1 MTDTT
6 KCPVYAGNRFRIC
19 DMDHLSEPSLKPAGV
34 GTDDVIDER
43 KWCCGAPA
51 ASVCACLTTI
61 NFNGDAVSR
70 SGLESCFSSRH
81 RLPATTNA
89 RFFRWCAQFA
99 FGASGFGFRAF
110 DPPARSPAAAVA
122 RWSPRQ
128 KVKKR
133 ARTASNGGHPEVITW
148 SMPRDARG
156 VPGRRRL
163 SACIPASW
171 RRRQQTNSAS
181 GGRRRATTAAAS
193 AADSDSCSP
202 METGSHGPPHISRL
216 YPEILALIFS
226 YLDVRDKGRVSQV
239 CSAWREAAYHKSVW
253 RGVEAKLHLRRPNP
267 SLFPSLVRRGIRR
280 VQVLSLKRSLRD
292 VIQGV
297 PNLESLN
304 MIGCFNLTDAWL
316 NHAFVQD
323 MHSLSE
329 LNLSMCKQITDNSL
343 GRIAQHLKG
352 LERLDLGGCTDVTN
366 TGLLLIAWGLHN
378 LRSLNLRSCRGVS
391 DPGIGH
397 LAGMS
402 PTNAIGTL
410 RLESLCLQDC
420 QKLTDDALRYISNGL
435 HDLRSLNLSF
445 CASVT
450 DAGLKHA
457 ARMARL
463 RELNLRSCDNISDLG
478 LAYLAEGGSRISTL
492 DVSFC
497 DKVGDQGL
505 LHASQGLFQLRSLSL
520 NACPVSDDGIGRVA
534 RSLGDLQ
541 TLHLGQCG
549 RVTDKGL
556 SLIADHLKQLRCIDL
571 YGCTKITTVG
581 LEKLMQLPNL
591 GVLNL
596 GLWQHQLHQQQ
607 SPPQQRHIR

>member
-1 MTDTT
+1 
-6 KCPVYAGNRFRIC
+6 
-19 DMDHLSEPSLKPAGV
+19 
-34 GTDDVIDER
+34 
-43 KWCCGAPA
+43 
-51 ASVCACLTTI
+51 
-61 NFNGDAVSR
+61 
-70 SGLESCFSSRH
+70 
-81 RLPATTNA
+81 
-89 RFFRWCAQFA
+89 
-99 FGASGFGFRAF
+99 
-110 DPPARSPAAAVA
+110 
-122 RWSPRQ
+122 
-128 KVKKR
+128 
-133 ARTASNGGHPEVITW
+133 
-148 SMPRDARG
+148 
-156 VPGRRRL
+156 
-163 SACIPASW
+163 
-171 RRRQQTNSAS
+171 
-181 GGRRRATTAAAS
+181 
-193 AADSDSCSP
+193 
-202 METGSHGPPHISRL
+202 METGSHGSPHISRL

-323 MHSLSE
+323 VHSLNE

-391 DPGIGH
+391 DAGIGH
-397 LAGMS
+397 LAGMT
-402 PTNAIGTL
+402 PATAIGTL

-420 QKLTDDALRYISNGL
+420 QKLTDDALRFISVGL
-435 HDLRSLNLSF
+435 LDLRSLNLSF

-450 DAGLKHA
+450 DAGLKYA

>member
-1 MTDTT
+1 
-6 KCPVYAGNRFRIC
+6 
-19 DMDHLSEPSLKPAGV
+19 MDHSSDPSRPPISLDN
-34 GTDDVIDER
+34 DDCNDER
-43 KWCCGAPA
+43 KWCCSAPA
-51 ASVCACLTTI
+51 ASACACTTVV
-61 NFNGDAVSR
+61 NFNWDGVNRGDGGS
-70 SGLESCFSSRH
+70 LPESCFTSRRH
-81 RLPATTNA
+81 WPTASA
-89 RFFRWCAQFA
+89 RFRWCAQQFA
-99 FGASGFGFRAF
+99 FGARGFGFRAF
-110 DPPARSPAAAVA
+110 DPPAPRSSTAVA
-122 RWSPRQ
+122 HFFPRQ
-128 KVKKR
+128 KAKKR
-133 ARTASNGGHPEVITW
+133 ARTPSNEGSPERITW
-148 SMPRDARG
+148 SPPRDARG

-171 RRRQQTNSAS
+171 RRRQQQQTNSAS
-181 GGRRRATTAAAS
+181 GGRSRRAAVAAAAS

-202 METGSHGPPHISRL
+202 METAGSHSQPHISRL

-253 RGVEAKLHLRRPNP
+253 RGVEAKLHLRRANP

-280 VQVLSLKRSLRD
+280 VQVLSLRRSLRD

-297 PNLESLN
+297 PNLEALN

-316 NHAFVQD
+316 SHAFVQD
-323 MHSLSE
+323 VHSLSE

-352 LERLDLGGCTDVTN
+352 LERLDLGGCSNVTN
-366 TGLLLIAWGLHN
+366 TGLLLIAWGLQN

-397 LAGMS
+397 LAGMT
-402 PTNAIGTL
+402 PDAAIGTL

-420 QKLTDDALRYISNGL
+420 QKLTDEALRFISIGL
-435 HDLRSLNLSF
+435 DDLRCLNLSF

-457 ARMARL
+457 ARMLRL

-571 YGCTKITTVG
+571 YGCIKITTVG

>member
-1 MTDTT
+1 
-6 KCPVYAGNRFRIC
+6 
-19 DMDHLSEPSLKPAGV
+19 
-34 GTDDVIDER
+34 
-43 KWCCGAPA
+43 
-51 ASVCACLTTI
+51 
-61 NFNGDAVSR
+61 
-70 SGLESCFSSRH
+70 
-81 RLPATTNA
+81 
-89 RFFRWCAQFA
+89 
-99 FGASGFGFRAF
+99 
-110 DPPARSPAAAVA
+110 
-122 RWSPRQ
+122 
-128 KVKKR
+128 
-133 ARTASNGGHPEVITW
+133 
-148 SMPRDARG
+148 
-156 VPGRRRL
+156 
-163 SACIPASW
+163 
-171 RRRQQTNSAS
+171 
-181 GGRRRATTAAAS
+181 
-193 AADSDSCSP
+193 

-323 MHSLSE
+323 VHSLSE

-391 DPGIGH
+391 DPGISH
-397 LAGMS
+397 LAGMT
-402 PTNAIGTL
+402 PTSAIGTL

-420 QKLTDDALRYISNGL
+420 QKLTDDALRFISIGL
-435 HDLRSLNLSF
+435 QDLRSLNLSF